1 MLPAEMVS
9 EQDLMVIF
17 YGDDMMGFIY
27 DFMVI
32 WWVLIVIN
40 GNSFFKGL
48 TWRMIR
54 VNNHRLDIYAGD
66 LGIEPTKNLYEQIL

>member
-32 WWVLIVIN
+32 
-40 GNSFFKGL
+40 
-48 TWRMIR
+48 
-54 VNNHRLDIYAGD
+54 
-66 LGIEPTKNLYEQIL
+66 

>member
-32 WWVLIVIN
+32 WWILIVI
-40 GNSFFKGL
+40 
-48 TWRMIR
+48 
-54 VNNHRLDIYAGD
+54 
-66 LGIEPTKNLYEQIL
+66 